1 MLLDHS
7 GRRPPTQG
15 RHTLSFMHLNMR
27 NSSVCGHLLVEFLRR
42 QSVDVLMLQDTCD
55 SLRTRFGVLRDTL
68 FSYLLDVVG
77 GAMVWAH

>member
-15 RHTLSFMHLNMR
+15 IHTLSFMHLNMR

-55 SLRTRFGVLRDTL
+55 SLRTRFGGIAGYSL
-68 FSYLLDVVG
+68 FLPSRRG
-77 GAMVWAH
+77 GGVMVWAH